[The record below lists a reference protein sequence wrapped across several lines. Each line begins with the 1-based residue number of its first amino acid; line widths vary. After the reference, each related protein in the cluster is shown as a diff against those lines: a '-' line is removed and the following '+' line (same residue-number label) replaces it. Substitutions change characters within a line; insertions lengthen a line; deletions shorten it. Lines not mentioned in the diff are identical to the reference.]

1 MKGVRLSQVFA
12 VGLLLWPLT
21 VFGQVRDLKE
31 RVLGSSGTAALEIK
45 PLPTVLIMV
54 PGVSSIGIGA
64 EVAAGQDVA
73 LFANAFAVNANLPGS
88 LRNEDREDKTP
99 ILQKMDGYAA
109 DIGGRYYARGAH
121 LDSWYS
127 GAKVGY
133 AFGIGQWGYKDEQVD
148 HVVRTIT
155 PGAEGG
161 YRWVW
166 PSNLLVRLA
175 AGLDGNVVQE
185 NVATPSG
192 LETATTEDAEGTIE
206 GYAKVALLPRVD
218 LGIGYM
224 F

>member
-1 MKGVRLSQVFA
+1 MKNERLNQVLIG
-12 VGLLLWPLT
+12 GLLLWPLT

-31 RVLGSSGTAALEIK
+31 RVLGSATTAAVEVK
-45 PLPTVLIMV
+45 PLPTVLVVV

-64 EVAAGQDVA
+64 EVAAGQNGAV
-73 LFANAFAVNANLPGS
+73 FANAFAINANLPAD
-88 LRNEDREDKTP
+88 LRAEDREDKTP
-99 ILQKMDGYAA
+99 ILQKMDGYSG
-109 DIGGRYYARGAH
+109 DIGGRYYARGAR
-121 LDSWYS
+121 LDSWYG

-133 AFGIGQWGYKDEQVD
+133 AFAIGQWGYKDEQVD

-166 PSNLLVRLA
+166 ANNLLVRLA
-175 AGLDGNVVQE
+175 GGLDGNAVQE
-185 NVATPSG
+185 NNATPAG
-192 LETATTEDAEGTIE
+192 LETPTTADAESTIE
-206 GYAKVALLPRVD
+206 DYAKIALLPRVD